1 MVKKLPD
8 GRYETTLTVEAH
20 KLYADGKGRG
30 DRSGR
35 WRRRR
40 SSACS
45 PRCRPRRLL
54 AKKDV
59 LLLQRLPL
67 KTGTQTIRLVTAK
80 KPAFAGADPYNVRI
94 DRNSDDNVIAT
105 TE

>member
-1 MVKKLPD
+1 MPTA
-8 GRYETTLTVEAH
+8 RA
-20 KLYADGKGRG
+20 R
-30 DRSGR
+30 
-35 WRRRR
+35 
-40 SSACS
+40 
-45 PRCRPRRLL
+45 RPRRRWPSTAEFGLFAAMPGRGAF

-67 KTGTQTIRLVTAK
+67 RTGTQTVKLVTAK